1 MDPCCSGENGRA
13 AALSCARV
21 SKFRGGHIVKS
32 SFNWIAA
39 LVLCS
44 SLLIAADAKAQPSQP
59 SQPRWSA
66 DVSVGWDI
74 GLSGDFLAAGIGT
87 INNVPVV
94 FQSQPFDQVY
104 GNGVVWQVAGGY
116 MLDDVNEIR
125 AQYSYQHVGA
135 DVVNLGTAGTNGLVA
150 TFADYKASSIEAG
163 ARHYFA
169 PQTDR
174 IRPYAGALIGV
185 SIIPEIDGV
194 FASPAA
200 GLARY
205 ATDLYDGTAAFTLG
219 INGGGLYAVN
229 ERFDVSAQ
237 LGFRYNS
244 GLSAID
250 ALKGTGLE
258 NVNDKSSRW
267 TMPIMFGLR
276 VKF

>member
-1 MDPCCSGENGRA
+1 
-13 AALSCARV
+13 
-21 SKFRGGHIVKS
+21 VKS

-44 SLLIAADAKAQPSQP
+44 SSFIAVDANAQPSQP

-87 INNVPVV
+87 LNNVPVV

-116 MLDDVNEIR
+116 MLDDFNEIR

-135 DVVNLGTAGTNGLVA
+135 DVVNLGTAGSTGLVA

-169 PQTDR
+169 VPTDR

-194 FASPAA
+194 FASPQA

-219 INGGGLYAVN
+219 VNAGGLYAVN

>member
-1 MDPCCSGENGRA
+1 MK
-13 AALSCARV
+13 LSL
-21 SKFRGGHIVKS
+21 K
-32 SFNWIAA
+32 WIAA

-44 SLLIAADAKAQPSQP
+44 SLLVATEARAQQASQ
-59 SQPRWSA
+59 SRWSA

-87 INNVPVV
+87 LNNLPVV
-94 FQSQPFDQVY
+94 FQSQPFDKVY
-104 GNGVVWQVAGGY
+104 GNGVMWQFAGGY
-116 MLDDVNEIR
+116 MLDDFTEIR
-125 AQYSYQHVGA
+125 AQFSYQHVGA
-135 DVVNLGTAGTNGLVA
+135 DVTPLGTAGTFPLVA
-150 TFADYKASSIEAG
+150 TFADYKAASIEAG
-163 ARHYFA
+163 ARRYFVA
-169 PQTDR
+169 PVEHV
-174 IRPYAGALIGV
+174 RPYAGAMIGV

-194 FASPAA
+194 FASPEA

-205 ATDLYDGTAAFTLG
+205 ATDLYDGTAAFTFG
-219 INGGGLYAVN
+219 VNGGALYEIN
-229 ERFDVSAQ
+229 QRFDLTGQ

-267 TMPIMFGLR
+267 TMPITFGVR